1 MKTKVKI
8 APILQKHCS
17 LPPTLEVSGI
27 SVGECLDDL
36 VRQFPEARRWLFYSN
51 GLLRVYVSINNEVTL
66 TPHTG
71 DMARTLHRGDE
82 LRIFAILAGG

>member
-8 APILQKHCS
+8 APILQEHCR
-17 LPPTLEVSGI
+17 LPSTLEVSGNT
-27 SVGECLDDL
+27 VGECLDDL
-36 VRQFPEARRWLFYSN
+36 VRQYPEAGRWLFYSN

-66 TPHTG
+66 TPNTG
-71 DMARTLHRGDE
+71 DMAKTLNRGDE